1 MTITL
6 EIQVDSGLAAEVKTV
21 AIEQVK
27 EKAARDILTKIENW
41 RTTRVSTARRRWPF
55 ELLQNAID
63 TAKARKQGNLKV
75 SFQFD
80 GKRLVFSHNAGQ
92 FSLKE
97 VGALI
102 YGGST
107 KPYDPDSEYLGRFGS
122 GFIVSHIVSRVI
134 GVSGSVRSIKGD
146 SFRFQIPI
154 DRQGKTQEK
163 IAESIEN
170 AFLSL
175 DKSTQE
181 VEQNESWT
189 EYVFDHIDSE
199 GSEAAEVGLVQL
211 RESLPFVLA
220 FNNIQDVTIGS
231 DHYSKIVE
239 THGNVRTTTVGD
251 TSAYWISS
259 SEEPVVNVGV
269 LVKADK
275 ILDLDK
281 RPTIFVGL
289 PITESAD
296 YARIPFVINCNKFET
311 DSERD
316 ALKLDAKNEELLKIG
331 FGMFERLVVE
341 VVSSNTGT
349 ENNFRLAQFALV
361 PETQTDQVPI
371 LKRFN
376 IGLLEMFHR
385 IVTEIPLIATI
396 RGKETISKAI
406 FPTNKI
412 GEAIMGSDVFA
423 QYYDV
428 VSALGKT
435 IPNKAVVENW
445 VSIAAELKRHF
456 GKEVTIY
463 SLVDLRDE
471 LDEFVELHE
480 TYPAFE
486 DLGQKYGLSHPE
498 ELLLNLFR
506 LIDRIYSDGNLPSDF
521 VQNILP
527 SQQNRIGPVNRIIA
541 SHKIQL
547 SLEDPPK
554 SIPND
559 FKELVTK
566 IGLPIREELI
576 HEDFSEFKIVGDY
589 VHGRYSVEKSLKDI
603 VSDSSYDLPASVSDW
618 DDGRVVGW
626 IGLFHWCLQTHQLVS
641 GFPLIMK
648 DSSVEKLVEFEQPV
662 VLLPFKM
669 IGLDVQFEDI
679 YPESRFLSTKYFK
692 VPEQNILQSYA
703 NYHSFVTSLPL
714 YADEYSFPFE
724 KLQTVLDGKEELSR
738 VDHRLTSSERTIS
751 LLPFWQEVIGRISDS
766 KERAASL
773 FRFALTVLAP
783 KDSAWKISVR
793 LSCSC
798 NAKAHSLFPSHW
810 LASLK
815 HDAWIPVET
824 EDPDNNKKIVHVS
837 VAKGNVERLFSKTD
851 FDSMIGNGP
860 DLASEFLPHFAYDK
874 LDLVVKI
881 HSLTTGQS
889 EQVVRDN
896 LSSLVTLSSS
906 LDISALKELSQ
917 DPNAFNELVGD
928 IRQRIAD
935 QKLKDENT
943 TIGLAIQ
950 KIMTRMLAE
959 KGIPIKPVEVGADL
973 ELWPNPGEGS
983 DHGEVT
989 LGTVT
994 MEVKSTGGS
1003 RVHLSKAQSE
1013 KAAEKRAAY
1022 VVLVIGDTGDLR
1034 KQILTLKPDDEVSA
1048 ELMTA
1053 LLSRSHVV
1061 ENLYSKLGDIPHTE
1075 EIEADVK
1082 GYWIKEKLWMFGAGL
1097 EQWSQSALISR

>member
-1 MTITL
+1 L
-6 EIQVDSGLAAEVKTV
+6 EIQLDLGLSAEAKMV

-63 TAKARKQGNLKV
+63 TAKARKQDNLKV

-80 GKRLVFSHNAGQ
+80 GKRLVFRHNAGQ

-97 VGALI
+97 AGALI

-122 GFIVSHIVSRVI
+122 GFIVSHIVSRDVR
-134 GVSGSVRSIKGD
+134 VSGSLRSIKGD

-154 DRQGKTQEK
+154 DRQGETQEK

-175 DKSTQE
+175 DKSSRE
-181 VEQNESWT
+181 VEQNENWT
-189 EYVFDHIDSE
+189 EYVFDHINSE
-199 GSEAAEVGLVQL
+199 GSEAAEVGLAQL
-211 RESLPFVLA
+211 RENLPFVFA
-220 FNNIQDVTIGS
+220 FNNIQDVTIGL
-231 DHYSKIVE
+231 DHYSKNVE
-239 THGNVRTTTVGD
+239 AHGNLRTTTVGD
-251 TSAYWISS
+251 TSAYWMSS

-296 YARIPFVINCNKFET
+296 YARIPFVMNCDKFET

-316 ALKLDAKNEELLKIG
+316 ALKFDAKNEELLTIG
-331 FGMFERLVVE
+331 FGLFERVVVE

-349 ENNFRLAQFALV
+349 GDTFRLAQFVLV

-376 IGLLEMFHR
+376 TGLLEMFHR
-385 IVTEIPLIATI
+385 IVTEIPLVATI
-396 RGKETISKAI
+396 RGKETISKSI
-406 FPTNKI
+406 FPTQKI
-412 GEAIMGSDVFA
+412 GEAIMDSDIFA

-428 VSALGKT
+428 VRALGKT
-435 IPNKAVVENW
+435 IPNKEVVENW
-445 VSIAAELKRHF
+445 VGVAAELKRHF
-456 GKEVTIY
+456 DKDVTIY
-463 SLVDLRDE
+463 SLVDVRDE
-471 LDEFVELHE
+471 LDELVNLHE
-480 TYPAFE
+480 TYPSFE
-486 DLGQKYGLSHPE
+486 DLGQKYGLPHPE

-506 LIDRIYSDGNLPSDF
+506 LINRIYSDGNLSSDF
-521 VQNILP
+521 VQDILP
-527 SQQNRIGPVNRIIA
+527 NQQNRIGPVNRTLA
-541 SHKIQL
+541 SHKTQL

-559 FKELVTK
+559 LKELVTQ
-566 IGLPIREELI
+566 IGLPIREVLI
-576 HEDFSEFKIVGDY
+576 HENFSEFKIVGDY
-589 VHGRYSVEKSLKDI
+589 VHGRYSVEKTLKDVI
-603 VSDSSYDLPASVSDW
+603 SDSSYDLPASVSDW
-618 DDGRVVGW
+618 DDERVVGW
-626 IGLFHWCLQTHQLVS
+626 MGLFHWCLLAHQLVS

-648 DSSVEKLVEFEQPV
+648 DSSVKKLVEFEQPV

-679 YPESRFLSTKYFK
+679 YPENRFLSTKYFK
-692 VPEQNILQSYA
+692 VPEQNLLESFA
-703 NYHSFVTSLPL
+703 NYRSFVTSLPL
-714 YADEYSFPFE
+714 HTDEYSFPFE
-724 KLQTVLDGKEELSR
+724 KLETVLDGKEELSR
-738 VDHRLTSSERTIS
+738 VDHRLTSAERAIS
-751 LLPFWQEVIGRISDS
+751 LLPFWQEIIGRISDS
-766 KERAASL
+766 KDRAALL

-783 KDSAWKISVR
+783 NDSAWKTSVR
-793 LSCSC
+793 LSCTC

-837 VAKGNVERLFSKTD
+837 VAKGNIERLFSKTD
-851 FDSMIGNGP
+851 FDLMIGKGP

-881 HSLTTGQS
+881 HSLTTGQP
-889 EQVVRDN
+889 EQVLRDN
-896 LSSLVTLSSS
+896 LSSLVALSSS
-906 LDISALKELSQ
+906 LGISVLKELSQ
-917 DPNAFNELVGD
+917 DPGAFNELVGD
-928 IRQRIAD
+928 IKRRIAD

-950 KIMTRMLAE
+950 KIMTKMLAE
-959 KGIPIKPVEVGADL
+959 KGIPVKPIEVGGDL

-983 DHGEVT
+983 DHGEVR

-1013 KAAEKRAAY
+1013 KAAEQKATY
-1022 VVLVIGDTGDLR
+1022 VVLVVGDTGDLR
-1034 KQILTLKPDDEVSA
+1034 KQILALKPDDEVSA

-1061 ENLYSKLGDIPHTE
+1061 ENLHSKLGDIPHTE
-1075 EIEADVK
+1075 EIEADIK
-1082 GYWIKEKLWMFGAGL
+1082 GYWIKDRLWMLGPGL
-1097 EQWSQSALISR
+1097 EQWSQSALASQSL